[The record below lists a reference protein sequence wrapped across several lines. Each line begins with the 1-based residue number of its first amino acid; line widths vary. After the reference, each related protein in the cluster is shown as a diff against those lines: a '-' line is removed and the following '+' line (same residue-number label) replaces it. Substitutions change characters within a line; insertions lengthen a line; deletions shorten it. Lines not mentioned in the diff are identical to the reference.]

1 MKCKDCTIWACVRRR
16 DGEQQCYYEEK
27 KTAYEDVF
35 WYRFRAEAAKDILC
49 AIIASPSII
58 KLKDDKEN
66 LIEFCKEDACK
77 VSILYANELCK
88 QLKEKEEK

>member
-1 MKCKDCTIWACVRRR
+1 MKCKDCTVFGCQYRTTNAEK
-16 DGEQQCYYEEK
+16 DCYYEQW
-27 KTAYEDVF
+27 TAKQFD
-35 WYRFRAEAAKDILC
+35 WQSFRAKAAKDILC

-88 QLKEKEEK
+88 QLKEREEG

>member
-1 MKCKDCTIWACVRRR
+1 MKCKDCTIWACIRRR

-49 AIIASPSII
+49 AMINRESSFTRNGNPVTKHDDFIEMAII
-58 KLKDDKEN
+58 DVDV
-66 LIEFCKEDACK
+66 LISK
-77 VSILYANELCK
+77 
-88 QLKEKEEK
+88 LKEKEEG